1 MGKSALVIGGQGF
14 IGFSVAMALY
24 NNGWNVR
31 ILDRNIN
38 NRFNGLNIETM
49 VGNVFDEN
57 LIDLAMENIDIVFYF
72 VSHSLPS
79 SSQYNLK
86 FELQNSLSALDSVLD
101 TMVRLNVK
109 KIVFPSSG
117 GTIYGS
123 VEEQNLSE
131 STELNPLSSYGQ
143 GKLLSEEVI
152 KFYSR
157 VHNIDYLILRI
168 SNIYGCHL
176 YRKVEQGVIDI
187 FIQNILNGKDI
198 SIWSGAE
205 NSVRDYIFIDDFCD
219 ALITLLNRSKNG
231 IYNVGTGEGRK
242 LIDIIQIIER
252 VLEIEAVIVRKD
264 NYSGVIRNVL
274 DISKIKEDCEW
285 SPKYNLEEGIKKTI
299 NWKKENDNEISRVH

>member
-1 MGKSALVIGGQGF
+1 M
-14 IGFSVAMALY
+14 
-24 NNGWNVR
+24 
-31 ILDRNIN
+31 
-38 NRFNGLNIETM
+38 T
-49 VGNVFDEN
+49 
-57 LIDLAMENIDIVFYF
+57 
-72 VSHSLPS
+72 
-79 SSQYNLK
+79 
-86 FELQNSLSALDSVLD
+86 
-101 TMVRLNVK
+101 
-109 KIVFPSSG
+109 
-117 GTIYGS
+117 
-123 VEEQNLSE
+123 E

-168 SNIYGCHL
+168 SNIYDCHF

-187 FIQNILNGKDI
+187 FIQNILNSKDI

-252 VLEIEAVIVRKD
+252 VLEREAVIVRKD
-264 NYSGVIRNVL
+264 NYSGVTRNVL

-299 NWKKENDNEISRVH
+299 NRKKENDNEISRVH